1 MSETPKEGSEGYA
14 EEQPDEVAG
23 DGESRRRDAGEG
35 GEEPPGEAGSGD
47 DGKATGNPRSAG

>member
-35 GEEPPGEAGSGD
+35 DDSSSGESGQGD
-47 DGKATGNPRSAG
+47 DGTATGNPRSAG

>member
-1 MSETPKEGSEGYA
+1 MSETPKESSEGYA

-35 GEEPPGEAGSGD
+35 DESQGGEPGRGD

>member
-23 DGESRRRDAGEG
+23 DDESRRRKSGEG
-35 GEEPPGEAGSGD
+35 SDPPDEAGRGD
-47 DGKATGNPRSAG
+47 DGTATGNPRSAG

>member
-23 DGESRRRDAGEG
+23 DGESRRRKSGEG
-35 GEEPPGEAGSGD
+35 GEASSDEAAQGD
-47 DGKATGNPRSAG
+47 EGTATGNPRSAG